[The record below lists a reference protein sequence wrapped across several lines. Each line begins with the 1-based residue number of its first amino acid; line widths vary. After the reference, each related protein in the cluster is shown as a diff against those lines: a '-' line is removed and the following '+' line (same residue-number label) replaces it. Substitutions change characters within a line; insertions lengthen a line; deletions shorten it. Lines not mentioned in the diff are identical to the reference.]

1 MDRKEFDN
9 LGVEEQIKYINK
21 ELVSG
26 YTLTKVCGLIGV
38 GRSTIRD
45 RAKKLG
51 YFYNTKFNQ
60 YVCGKNETKVTNV
73 NDNSKTLVACDRD
86 DSLNNMEVDKSI
98 IFNKNIMKNL
108 IGLSENYDKIM
119 DFIKWFENDKGKTNV
134 IEVTEG
140 IKIDL
145 PEETD
150 KEFRKTIRV
159 NDVVWELFSE
169 FCDKHKEFK
178 QKDLHSQ
185 ALLEYIKKY
194 S

>member
-9 LGVEEQIKYINK
+9 LDIEEQIKHMNK
-21 ELVSG
+21 ELVNG
-26 YTLTKVCGLIGV
+26 CTVTKVCKSIGI

-45 RAKKLG
+45 RFMKVGQVYDSSL
-51 YFYNTKFNQ
+51 NQ
-60 YVCGKNETKVTNV
+60 YIS
-73 NDNSKTLVACDRD
+73 DNSKTTLSHDENKAIVPKDIVQD
-86 DSLNNMEVDKSI
+86 VDKTI
-98 IFNKNIMKNL
+98 VTNKKVLKNL
-108 IGLSENYDKIM
+108 IGLSESYDKIM
-119 DFIKWFENDKGKTNV
+119 EMITWFQSDKDKTNV

-150 KEFRKTIRV
+150 KEFRKTIRI
-159 NDVVWELFSE
+159 NDVVWEQFSE